1 MAEETAAP
9 EGAGRTGAL
18 PDPDGWPGA
27 ERREPAIS
35 DRHYLSL
42 GALSRA
48 LHAEIARTLRGRRG
62 LRVLDVGCGCK
73 PYYPF
78 LVPYA
83 SEYRGLDAHPGPQVD
98 DLGTVAALPYD
109 DASFDV
115 VLCTQVLEHVED
127 PLGAVREI
135 ARVLAPGGVV
145 FLSTHGVF
153 LYHPDPVD
161 YWRWTH
167 AGLERLFSDAAS
179 WSEVQVT
186 PNGEAIACIGYLT
199 CQYLDELGRRLR
211 SDVLRRAMLRT
222 VNTLAARLDERFPPR
237 ARGGAP
243 GSLSSNYLVSAVRDR
258 SR

>member
-9 EGAGRTGAL
+9 DGAGTTGAL
-18 PDPDGWPGA
+18 PDPEGWPGS

-48 LHAEIARTLRGRRG
+48 LREEIGRTLAGRGA

-78 LVPYA
+78 LAAHAAVYL
-83 SEYRGLDAHPGPQVD
+83 GLDAHPGPLVD
-98 DLGTVAALPYD
+98 ELGSVEALPHE

-115 VLCTQVLEHVED
+115 VLCTQVLEHVGD
-127 PLGAVREI
+127 PSAAVGEI
-135 ARVLAPGGVV
+135 ARVLAPGGVA

-167 AGLERLFSDAAS
+167 AGLERLFTTAAS
-179 WSEVQVT
+179 WSEVRVT
-186 PNGEAIACIGYLT
+186 PNGEAVACIGYLI
-199 CQYLDELGRRLR
+199 CQYLDELGRRLG
-211 SDVLRRAMLRT
+211 SDALRRGMLRT
-222 VNTLAARLDERFPPR
+222 VNTVASRLDRRLPPR
-237 ARGGAP
+237 ARAGAP
-243 GSLSSNYLVSAVRDR
+243 GSLSSNYLVTAVRER
-258 SR
+258 PT